1 MNSYIIVII
10 VLAIALISQALILKI
25 ENLENRIK
33 ELEFVAFNK

>member
-25 ENLENRIK
+25 EDLENRIK
-33 ELEFVAFNK
+33 ELESVAFNK